1 MNIDKLNECIE
12 LLKKQMGSS
21 LLATSIV
28 STSDAQAIADY
39 NSKPGADAIFIEVTN
54 LINDS
59 LKKGYPQLGKYYLL
73 ELEEDSMLI
82 VIPLGEYQWIIAVDT
97 TKAKLGLI
105 MNVVLP
111 DAISAFEN
119 ALSG

>member
-1 MNIDKLNECIE
+1 MDIDKLNECIE
-12 LLKKQMGSS
+12 LLKKQMGGA

-39 NSKPGADAIFIEVTN
+39 NSKPGADSIFIEVTD

-59 LKKGYPQLGKYYLL
+59 LKKGYPLLGKYYLL
-73 ELEEDSMLI
+73 DLQENSMLI
-82 VIPLGEYQWIIAVDT
+82 VLPLGEYQWVIAVDT

>member
-73 ELEEDSMLI
+73 ELQEDSMLI

>member
-1 MNIDKLNECIE
+1 MDIDKLSECIE

-39 NSKPGADAIFIEVTN
+39 NSKPGADSIFIEVTN

-59 LKKGYPQLGKYYLL
+59 LKKGYPLLGKYYLL
-73 ELEEDSMLI
+73 DLQENNMLI
-82 VIPLGEYQWIIAVDT
+82 VLPLGEYQWVIAADT

-111 DAISAFEN
+111 DAVSAFEN
-119 ALSG
+119 ALNG